1 LATAL
6 WSGPQGPSQQISW
19 HAGSPFHP
27 GDFVVVTATP
37 SSSPGSQSVA
47 TSHLPSISRRLEA
60 LAQWRVRSWT
70 REKLGKCWP
79 QGGIPS
85 PSGTP
90 IRPCGDQEGLPGGRG
105 MRVHLPGISHGC
117 GLREETGPMPRMLG
131 IPDLTLPNHICGKPE
146 AGGRSSCRGEAC
158 W

>member
-1 LATAL
+1 MVTAL

-27 GDFVVVTATP
+27 GGFPVVMAPP
-37 SSSPGSQSVA
+37 SSSPGSQGVA
-47 TSHLPSISRRLEA
+47 MSHLASISRRLEA
-60 LAQWRVRSWT
+60 LTQWRVSSWT
-70 REKLGKCWP
+70 QEELGKCWP

-85 PSGTP
+85 SSGTP
-90 IRPCGDQEGLPGGRG
+90 TRPCGDQGGLPGCRG
-105 MRVHLPGISHGC
+105 MRVHPPGISLGC
-117 GLREETGPMPRMLG
+117 GLREETGPTPRRLG
-131 IPDLTLPNHICGKPE
+131 IPDLALPHRFCGKPE